1 MSTVASAGDCA
12 ELPDGVGGSAG
23 TEFAPLIR
31 TFARVFGHRRDAGA
45 ALAVY
50 RHGQP
55 LAHIWTGY
63 GGDRPW
69 TADTGT
75 VVFSATKGITAT
87 VIHRLADRGL
97 IDYYAPMAEYWPEFG
112 ANGKAGITVEQVMT
126 HRAGLS
132 ALRQVAQNT
141 SEVLDHE
148 LMEQRLAAAAPDH
161 LLGTPTYHALTYGWL
176 MSGLAR
182 AVTGKSMG
190 QLFREE
196 VTEPLGIRDGLHLGY
211 PGPGSATRYAPMA
224 GTQLSAARN
233 PIASLV
239 LGRGHGLP
247 GVVGAA
253 VRCLFVPGLEAILE
267 GAQPSLLQTEQGAAN
282 GVCTA
287 SALATVYGALAGDGV
302 VNGARYLSGHTL
314 HEMRKVRSYQLDH
327 ALFYLPMM
335 WHLGYHSIP
344 VPGGHTGF
352 GHIGLNGSFGW
363 VDPRSGISVG
373 FVHNR
378 FTLPLF
384 GLDISTVAWLLPLIV
399 GCLRGNQAEL
409 TPAARSAA

>member
-1 MSTVASAGDCA
+1 MSTVASAGDLA
-12 ELPDGVGGSAG
+12 ALPSGVGGSAG
-23 TEFAPLIR
+23 AEFAPLVR
-31 TFARVFGHRRDAGA
+31 AFARVFGHRAGA
-45 ALAVY
+45 GAGLAVY
-50 RHGQP
+50 RHGVP
-55 LAHIWTGY
+55 LAEIWTGEA
-63 GGDRPW
+63 GDQPW
-69 TADTGT
+69 TANTGT
-75 VVFSATKGITAT
+75 VVFSVTKGITAT

-97 IDYYAPMAEYWPEFG
+97 IDYDAPVAEYWPEF
-112 ANGKAGITVEQVMT
+112 AAKGKGGITVAQLMT

-132 ALRQVAQNT
+132 ALRRVADST
-141 SEVLDHE
+141 EEVLDHE
-148 LMEQRLAAAAPDH
+148 LMEHRLALAEPDH

-182 AVTGKSMG
+182 SVTGKSMG
-190 QLFREE
+190 ELYRSE
-196 VTEPLGIRDGLHLGY
+196 VIEPLGIHDGLHLGF

-224 GTQLSAARN
+224 GSQLSAARH

-239 LGRGHGLP
+239 LGRGHGIP

-253 VRCLFVPGLEAILE
+253 VRCMFVPGLEAILE
-267 GAQPSLLQTEQGAAN
+267 GAEPSLLQTEQGAAN

-287 SALATVYGALAGDGV
+287 PALARMYAALAGDGV
-302 VNGARYLSGHTL
+302 VGGQRYLSAHTL
-314 HEMRKVRSYQLDH
+314 AEMRRIRSYQLDH

-363 VDPRSGISVG
+363 VDPRSGVSIG

-378 FTLPLF
+378 FTLSRF

-399 GCLRGNQAEL
+399 GCVRGTAGEL
-409 TPAARSAA
+409 PAPARTAA